1 MTTPT
6 PAPGAAPAAAGPRVH
21 FIQHKGKQILLHDF
35 SNLLRLE
42 DTLAAIA
49 ESRALVRK
57 QPLNS
62 VLTLTDVTGSRFN
75 REIVEALKE
84 LTKGNKPHVKA
95 GAIVGMTGIQRVVY
109 VAVTQFTGRRLP
121 TFGSLEEAKDHLVGV
136 A

>member
-6 PAPGAAPAAAGPRVH
+6 PGAAPAATGPRVR
-21 FIQHKGKQILLHDF
+21 FITYQGKQILLHDF
-35 SNLLRLE
+35 SNLLKVE
-42 DTLAAIA
+42 DAMAAIA
-49 ESRALVRK
+49 ESRTIVRK

-62 VLTLTDVTGSRFN
+62 VLTLTDVTSSRFN
-75 REIVEALKE
+75 RDIVEALKE

-121 TFGSLEEAKDHLVGV
+121 TFSSMEEAKDHLVGV
-136 A
+136 P